1 MRFASLGSGSEGN
14 ALLVQT
20 LASLVMLDCGFGV
33 RETEQRLARL
43 GCCPEDLDAVVITH
57 EHSDHIG
64 SAYSFTS
71 RYRLPLYMTYGTYC
85 ATQGQLAKRK
95 QKAPDIHFCRADQTF
110 TVGDLALLPF
120 TVPHDAR
127 EPVQFVFQTETCR
140 MAALTDVGM
149 PTPYLIERLQT
160 LQALVLECNHDSDM
174 LAQSSYPASLKIRI
188 GGNYGHLANHAAAY
202 ILEQLTHTKL
212 ELVVAAH
219 LSQQNNCEK
228 RVLEQLRRVYQGAI
242 HIACQNQG
250 FDWFTVN
257 QKNIASAPSCTAT
270 VSKPDYSVAALP

>member
-1 MRFASLGSGSEGN
+1 MSIYLSLGSGSEGN

-20 LASLVMLDCGFGV
+20 NTSLVMLDCGFSV

-43 GCCPEDLDAVVITH
+43 GCSPNDLDAVVITH

-64 SAYSFTS
+64 SAYSFAG
-71 RYRLPLYMTYGTYC
+71 RYCLPLYMTYGTYY
-85 ATQGQLAKRK
+85 ATQSQLAKRK
-95 QKAPDIHFCRADQTF
+95 QKAPEIHFCRADQSF
-110 TVGDLALLPF
+110 TVGDLVLLPF

-127 EPVQFVFQTETCR
+127 EPVQFVFQTDTCR
-140 MAALTDVGM
+140 MATLTDVGM
-149 PTPYLIERLQT
+149 PTPYLIEHLQT

-174 LAQSSYPASLKIRI
+174 LSQSTYPPSLKIRI
-188 GGNYGHLANHAAAY
+188 GGDYGHLANHAAAY
-202 ILEQLTHTKL
+202 ILEQLTHAGL

-219 LSQQNNCEK
+219 LSQQNNCQQ

-250 FDWFTVN
+250 FDWFAVN
-257 QKNIASAPSCTAT
+257 NKNFSKEPLCMSC
-270 VSKPDYSVAALP
+270 KPDYSVETF